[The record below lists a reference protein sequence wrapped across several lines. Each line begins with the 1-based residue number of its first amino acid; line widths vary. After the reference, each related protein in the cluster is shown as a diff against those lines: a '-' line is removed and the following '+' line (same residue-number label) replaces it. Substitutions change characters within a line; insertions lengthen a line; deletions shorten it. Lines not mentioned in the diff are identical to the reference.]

1 MNRSSPR
8 VGQLSAAAA
17 ASAGIAVVLLFVAA
31 SAAAQTPPA
40 PGAPSGNLA
49 DFNTFGSTWQKFI
62 TGQLQPML
70 NAILSGAGGGLN
82 YVTWAS
88 IMVGAGFTITVLI
101 SLYKWVFGAASGVDV
116 VTVFARGVII
126 SGLYVTYS
134 SWTSLFFNAA
144 YELSFLI
151 QQQALGDSTTMGP
164 AVFIAKAMSSIGFGT
179 GSFFSLTLSAVI
191 YGTFFFVFEA
201 LLIVMS
207 FFVAAWPT
215 LLYAIATIVGPIMF
229 PFLFI
234 EQLSGFFDG
243 WIKLFFTGLF
253 FLIISRVVLI
263 VIALLFGSFF
273 SVGYSTSPD
282 IVPMLVNTTSLAN
295 VIILFVLTGTS
306 LFLLFFTGSLVAT
319 IVGGSNLGLSN
330 AIGRGALLAA
340 RLAA

>member
-1 MNRSSPR
+1 
-8 VGQLSAAAA
+8 V
-17 ASAGIAVVLLFVAA
+17 
-31 SAAAQTPPA
+31 
-40 PGAPSGNLA
+40 
-49 DFNTFGSTWQKFI
+49 
-62 TGQLQPML
+62 
-70 NAILSGAGGGLN
+70 
-82 YVTWAS
+82 
-88 IMVGAGFTITVLI
+88 
-101 SLYKWVFGAASGVDV
+101 
-116 VTVFARGVII
+116 
-126 SGLYVTYS
+126 
-134 SWTSLFFNAA
+134 
-144 YELSFLI
+144 
-151 QQQALGDSTTMGP
+151 
-164 AVFIAKAMSSIGFGT
+164 
-179 GSFFSLTLSAVI
+179 
-191 YGTFFFVFEA
+191 

-215 LLYAIATIVGPIMF
+215 LLYTIATIVGPIMF

-253 FLIISRVVLI
+253 YLIISRVVLI

-330 AIGRGALLAA
+330 AVGSLAKFAA
-340 RLAA
+340 RFV